1 MRSVRE
7 ALSEGAAVL
16 LLPTVGE
23 WRFWIG
29 MPIVACNVNAERF
42 RIDGA
47 GDEGEDLEVKKH
59 RSR

>member
-7 ALSEGAAVL
+7 ALSAAAAVL

-29 MPIVACNVNAERF
+29 MPIVACNVEAGRF
-42 RIDGA
+42 RVDGA
-47 GDEGEDLEVKKH
+47 GDEGAEV
-59 RSR
+59 RAEASR